1 MSSDFAFGGPKP
13 PLGAVRAVGAVTQ
26 RLGGPPDRTVKS
38 AEQRPV
44 AQRSDALD
52 PGQPPIDADRV
63 QEVRRAIERGDYPI
77 VPAKV
82 ADAIIAAGILLRS
95 GK

>member
-1 MSSDFAFGGPKP
+1 MPSEFAFGGPS
-13 PLGAVRAVGAVTQ
+13 AVRAVGAVSPRSHAASERAKPTKME
-26 RLGGPPDRTVKS
+26 GPVVERS
-38 AEQRPV
+38 A
-44 AQRSDALD
+44 ALD

-63 QEVRRAIERGDYPI
+63 SVVRRAIERGDYPI

-82 ADAIIAAGILLRS
+82 ADAIIAAGILLRA